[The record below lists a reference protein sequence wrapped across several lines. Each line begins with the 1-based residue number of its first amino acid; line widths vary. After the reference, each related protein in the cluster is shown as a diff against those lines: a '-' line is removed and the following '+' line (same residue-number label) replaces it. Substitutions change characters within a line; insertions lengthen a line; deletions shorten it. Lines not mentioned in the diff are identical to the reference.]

1 MSQPFEYQKG
11 EIGFFNED
19 TLQLN
24 LLKYLEGICIQCT
37 MSVPTPRMLNYI
49 TELDDD
55 QKPNYF
61 QHCLKYKYSNT
72 LKLLIICE

>member
-1 MSQPFEYQKG
+1 MYHLKAPQQSYRKK
-11 EIGFFNED
+11 
-19 TLQLN
+19 LN

-55 QKPNYF
+55 
-61 QHCLKYKYSNT
+61 
-72 LKLLIICE
+72 